1 MSHVLAL
8 AVSLFVAAHPS
19 APSTSVVADPVA
31 AVGPVVPSR
40 LDVGTPAPPPI
51 AVGDVTDV
59 QQAPFRYSEAYYKR
73 LAIHRTASYAILPLF
88 AFQFA
93 AGLQLYDKGQGAPA
107 WAREGHPIGAV
118 AIASL
123 FAVNG
128 VTGVMNLWEGRKDP
142 DRPVRT
148 VVHGIMMLTAGAGF
162 TATGFLADDAKNTL
176 NGKRT
181 HRTVAISSMLV
192 ATAGYLSMTDL
203 FRRE

>member
-1 MSHVLAL
+1 AS
-8 AVSLFVAAHPS
+8 AVVE
-19 APSTSVVADPVA
+19 PVT
-31 AVGPVVPSR
+31 AVGPVIPSR
-40 LDVGTPAPPPI
+40 FDAGALARPSI
-51 AVGDVTDV
+51 AASDVTEV
-59 QQAPFRYSEAYYKR
+59 QAAPFRYSEAYFKR

-142 DRPVRT
+142 DRPTRT
-148 VVHGIMMLTAGAGF
+148 VVHGLMMLSAAAGF
-162 TATGFLADDAKNTL
+162 TATGFLADDARNTAS
-176 NGKRT
+176 GKRT
-181 HRTVAISSMLV
+181 HRTVAISSMV
-192 ATAGYLSMTDL
+192 TATAGYLAKLDD
-203 FRRE
+203 FPAD